1 MKKVIA
7 YISFF
12 IGALGM
18 LLAVSIAMVSTP
30 FISLYERLMEIDE

>member
-1 MKKVIA
+1 MKKIIA

-18 LLAVSIAMVSTP
+18 FLAVSIAILSTP
-30 FISLYERLMEIDE
+30 FISLYERLTDQDE